1 MILIVASS
9 VYSRA
14 VRKAAELLGGRE
26 NLARILNIPV
36 ADVNKWIGGEK
47 PPREIF
53 LRVVDLIIDETAP
66 PGDSAESDDAAPRD
80 CAPAASP
87 MQGRD

>member
-1 MILIVASS
+1 MASS

-14 VRKAAELLGGRE
+14 VRKAAELLGGRD
-26 NLARILNIPV
+26 NLARILNVPL
-36 ADVNKWIGGEK
+36 ADVNKWIAGEK

-66 PGDSAESDDAAPRD
+66 PGDSPDASPRD
-80 CAPAASP
+80 CAPAVS
-87 MQGRD
+87 QTHGLD